1 MKTSSLENEWTVLQ
15 NQYDSYEKFSLLIKM
30 SNVALLSGA
39 YFFDK
44 LNAFVLLLILILWLQ
59 DAIWK
64 TFQARIDVRLLE
76 VENYLS
82 NVDLETI
89 TREVAYQYNTQYLNS
104 RPGSL
109 GLIKEYALQAMRPTI
124 AYPHVLLVLVI
135 VLHLVVV

>member
-15 NQYDSYEKFSLLIKM
+15 NQYDSYEKFSLLIKL
-30 SNVALLSGA
+30 SNIGLLSGA

-64 TFQARIDVRLLE
+64 TFQARIDVRLLQ
-76 VENYLS
+76 VENYLGD
-82 NVDLETI
+82 VD
-89 TREVAYQYNTQYLNS
+89 TREVTGGIAYQYNTQYLNS